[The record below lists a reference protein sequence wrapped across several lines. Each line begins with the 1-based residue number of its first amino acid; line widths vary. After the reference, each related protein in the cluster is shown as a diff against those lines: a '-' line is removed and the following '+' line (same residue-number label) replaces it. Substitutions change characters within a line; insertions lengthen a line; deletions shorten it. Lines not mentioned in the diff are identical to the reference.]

1 MTVPLCLLLL
11 VSAVLLLREGAL
23 VPSLA
28 MTGLIICHMLLSL
41 LLPFTLENSSVFV
54 FVIFLDLAVMLM
66 TSVTLMMF
74 AAAWS
79 VSALSERDETV
90 VRFAQHTRRLEL
102 QYSQSQKHES
112 LGVLAGGI
120 AHDFNN
126 MLTSIL
132 GYTSLAM
139 RNLEADSPVRKDL
152 YMVMSGA
159 RQAVDLT
166 SQMLAY
172 AGKGAIEFQ
181 SVDVSRIV
189 ENMAGLINS
198 VVPGD
203 FHLTQKLGTGLPMV
217 RGDAVQL
224 GQVVMNLVANAVDA
238 IDAPSGAVE
247 IRTGLSDVD
256 TRLMA
261 TAFFAETQEPGAFI
275 FIEVSDTGVGM
286 SPDQLEKIFDP
297 FYSDKNQSRGLGL
310 SSLAG
315 IVRQHKGF
323 VCVTSAEGVGSTLTV
338 YLPIVTYHDG
348 EGLHPKIAPGSG
360 AVGVKFKGRILV
372 ADDDKRIRSLISSVL
387 GDDLYSI
394 DEVGDGRE
402 AVNRLE
408 THGSQYDLIILD
420 CTMPKLS
427 GSDVYKQ
434 IRASGI
440 TVPVLLISGYRQEQV
455 LSDIDRDPAAFF
467 LKKPFGVDE
476 LVEQVG
482 NVFRET
488 QSDII

>member
-1 MTVPLCLLLL
+1 MAVEFSILLITVPQCLLLL

-23 VPSLA
+23 LPSLV
-28 MTGLIICHMLLSL
+28 MTGLIVCHILLSL
-41 LLPFTLENSSVFV
+41 LLPFTLENSSFFV
-54 FVIFLDLAVMLM
+54 FAIYLDLAVMLM
-66 TSVTLMMF
+66 TSVTLMLF
-74 AAAWS
+74 AAEWS
-79 VSALSERDETV
+79 VSALSERDETA

-102 QYSQSQKHES
+102 RYSQSQKHES

-132 GYTSLAM
+132 GDTSLAM
-139 RNLEADSPVRKDL
+139 RNLEANSPVRKDL

-166 SQMLAY
+166 SQILAY

-203 FHLTQKLGTGLPMV
+203 IHLTQKLAAGLPMV
-217 RGDAVQL
+217 RGGTVQL

-238 IDAPSGAVE
+238 IDASSGAVE

-256 TRLMA
+256 SRLMA
-261 TAFFAETQEPGAFI
+261 SAFFAETQEPGAFI

-286 SPDQLEKIFDP
+286 SADQLEKIFDP

-323 VCVTSAEGVGSTLTV
+323 LCDVSRGCWFNSDGLSAHS
-338 YLPIVTYHDG
+338 
-348 EGLHPKIAPGSG
+348 
-360 AVGVKFKGRILV
+360 
-372 ADDDKRIRSLISSVL
+372 
-387 GDDLYSI
+387 DLS
-394 DEVGDGRE
+394 
-402 AVNRLE
+402 
-408 THGSQYDLIILD
+408 
-420 CTMPKLS
+420 
-427 GSDVYKQ
+427 
-434 IRASGI
+434 
-440 TVPVLLISGYRQEQV
+440 
-455 LSDIDRDPAAFF
+455 
-467 LKKPFGVDE
+467 
-476 LVEQVG
+476 
-482 NVFRET
+482 
-488 QSDII
+488 